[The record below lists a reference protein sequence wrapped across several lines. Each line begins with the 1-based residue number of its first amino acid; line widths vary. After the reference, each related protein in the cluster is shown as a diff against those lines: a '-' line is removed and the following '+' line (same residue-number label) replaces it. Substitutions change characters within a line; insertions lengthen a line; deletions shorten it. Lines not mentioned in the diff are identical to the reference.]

1 MFRCAAVGF
10 STIASQAG
18 EQLAPFLDKI
28 LPKLYR
34 YQFDPSAR
42 IQLAMTSIWNSLVT
56 DNQKTVRTHLRS
68 VCTGKFQLY
77 SCEELPVLAFSAS
90 N

>member
-1 MFRCAAVGF
+1 MFVCTQGAAVGF

-18 EQLAPFLDKI
+18 EQLAPYLDKI

-42 IQLAMTSIWNSLVT
+42 IQLAMTSIWNSLVA
-56 DNQKTVRTHLRS
+56 DNQKTVI
-68 VCTGKFQLY
+68 
-77 SCEELPVLAFSAS
+77 
-90 N
+90 